1 MCSLNA
7 GTEKLTFSALMD
19 FDNEGNML
27 DYRFEKAVINSKV
40 RGVYAEVNTI
50 LDGTATQEIL
60 DKYAP
65 VMDSLMAA
73 NELYHVFQEAARRR
87 GNMDLSSD
95 ETKFVLDENGVCV
108 QLLPRTT
115 GEAEQLIEQ
124 MMIAAN
130 IAAAKAALKAEIPF
144 LYRSMN
150 GPSLTAW
157 MSWPSCWSA
166 WASPA
171 GSCAR
176 ESPLP
181 RTLPPFWTG

>member
-1 MCSLNA
+1 
-7 GTEKLTFSALMD
+7 MD

-144 LYRSMN
+144 LYRVHERPQPDRVDELAELLELHQGLCRYS
-150 GPSLTAW
+150 GPGEGHAAGLSGE
-157 MSWPSCWSA
+157 SA
-166 WASPA
+166 GAA
-171 GSCAR
+171 HHG
-176 ESPLP
+176 ESPLC
-181 RTLPPFWTG
+181 